1 LLTVEV
7 SMSKRLSLGTLAFLC
22 FIAGTGREAFAQN
35 FLMNSAETINRD
47 NFKIALFP
55 TVLFGEGNAS
65 DNWGVGSR
73 FGYGFTDSFDI
84 EAKVAL
90 FDGLTIY
97 GADAEVWLVKG
108 EVDFS
113 MQLGGHFTTGSDITD
128 SKALDIAALVSGNVA
143 RKLELYGGL
152 AVSFESLDDVPDSGF
167 TRAYFVPG
175 LEYKISDD
183 LDLLAEF
190 GVGLNDDSPNYLS
203 FGLALYIR

>member
-1 LLTVEV
+1 
-7 SMSKRLSLGTLAFLC
+7 MSKRLSLGTLAFFC
-22 FIAGTGREAFAQN
+22 FMAGAGREASAQN
-35 FLMNSAETINRD
+35 FLMNSAETINRG
-47 NFKIALFP
+47 NFKISLFP
-55 TVLFGEGNAS
+55 TVLFGEDNAD

-73 FGYGFTDSFDI
+73 FGYGFTDSFDV
-84 EAKVAL
+84 EGKVAV

-97 GADAEVWLVKG
+97 GADAELWLLKG
-108 EVDFS
+108 PVDFS
-113 MQLGGHFTTGSDITD
+113 MQLGGHFATGGDITD
-128 SKALDIAALVSGNVA
+128 SKALDIAALASGNVS

-175 LEYKISDD
+175 LEYKLAKD

-190 GVGLNDDSPNYLS
+190 GVGLNDDSPNYFS

>member
-1 LLTVEV
+1 
-7 SMSKRLSLGTLAFLC
+7 MSKRLSLGTLAFFC
-22 FIAGTGREAFAQN
+22 FMAGAGREAFAQN
-35 FLMNSAETINRD
+35 FLMNSAETINRG
-47 NFKIALFP
+47 NFKISLFP
-55 TVLFGEGNAS
+55 TVLFGEDDAD

-73 FGYGFTDSFDI
+73 FGYGFTDSFDV
-84 EAKVAL
+84 EGKVAL
-90 FDGLTIY
+90 FDGVTIY
-97 GADAEVWLVKG
+97 GVDAELWLVKG

-113 MQLGGHFTTGSDITD
+113 MQLGGHLATGSEITD

-175 LEYKISDD
+175 LEYKLSDD
-183 LDLLAEF
+183 VDLLAEF
-190 GVGLNDDSPNYLS
+190 GVGLNDDSPNYFS